1 MCLAVIALDA
11 HPRYRIVI
19 AANRDEFHARP
30 AAPAHWWTSGML
42 AGQDLIGGGAWFGVS
57 RSGRWALV
65 TNFREGIPRD
75 PGAPSRGEL
84 VTGALLD
91 SSPPLLCAA
100 AIARDGTR
108 YHGFNLLVGEITN
121 LPHSSSQG
129 GRDTREPS
137 PDDRSTAAYVSNRAS
152 GAIALSAG
160 IHGLSNHLLETPW
173 PKLVRS
179 KARLADALDGEE
191 LDSAAVFALLADREP
206 ADDAILPMTGVSR
219 ERERMLSSAFIVS
232 PDYGTRCS
240 TVFTLAQDGS
250 AHFVE
255 RSFDA
260 AGDMTGETAHAF
272 TVAAPVHEGRQKA
285 NEAAWRPRID
295 Q

>member
-1 MCLAVIALDA
+1 MCLAIVALDA
-11 HPRYRIVI
+11 HPQYRVVI

-75 PGAPSRGEL
+75 PDAPSRGKL

-91 SSPPLLCAA
+91 PSPPLLCAA
-100 AIARDGTR
+100 AITRDGAR
-108 YHGFNLLVGEITN
+108 YHGFSLLVGELTPQRERETRPS
-121 LPHSSSQG
+121 LPDH
-129 GRDTREPS
+129 
-137 PDDRSTAAYVSNRAS
+137 RSAAAYVSNRAS

-179 KARLADALDGEE
+179 KARLADALRGRA
-191 LDSAAVFALLADREP
+191 LDTAAAFALLADREP
-206 ADDAILPMTGVSR
+206 ADDATLPMSGALR

-240 TVFTLAQDGS
+240 TVFTLARDGS
-250 AHFVE
+250 ANFVE

-260 AGDMTGETAHAF
+260 AGNMIGETAHVF
-272 TVAAPVHEGRQKA
+272 TVAAPAHQHA
-285 NEAAWRPRID
+285 
-295 Q
+295 

>member
-11 HPRYRIVI
+11 HLQYRIVI

-30 AAPAHWWTSGML
+30 AAPAHWWASGML

-65 TNFREGIPRD
+65 TNYREGIPRD
-75 PGAPSRGEL
+75 PDAPSRGNL

-91 SSPPLLCAA
+91 PSPPLLCAA
-100 AIARDGTR
+100 AIARDGAR
-108 YHGFNLLVGEITN
+108 YHGFSLLVGDSIGQEGSDPRPS
-121 LPHSSSQG
+121 LPG
-129 GRDTREPS
+129 
-137 PDDRSTAAYVSNRAS
+137 DRSTAAYVSNRAS
-152 GAIALSAG
+152 GAIALPAG

-179 KARLADALDGEE
+179 KARLADALDGQA
-191 LDSAAVFALLADREP
+191 LDTAAAFALLADREP
-206 ADDAILPMTGVSR
+206 ADDATLPATGVSR
-219 ERERMLSSAFIVS
+219 ERERMLSSAFIAS

-240 TVFTLAQDGS
+240 TVFTLARDGS
-250 AHFVE
+250 ANFVE

-260 AGDMTGETAHAF
+260 AGDMTGEVAHAF
-272 TVAAPVHEGRQKA
+272 TVAPAVHQRA
-285 NEAAWRPRID
+285 
-295 Q
+295 

>member
-1 MCLAVIALDA
+1 MCLAVIALNA
-11 HPRYRIVI
+11 HPQYRVVI

-30 AAPAHWWTSGML
+30 AAPAHWWTSGIL
-42 AGQDLIGGGAWFGVS
+42 AGQDLSGGGAWFGVT
-57 RSGRWALV
+57 RNGRWALV

-75 PGAPSRGEL
+75 PDAPSRGRL

-91 SSPPLLCAA
+91 PSPPLACAA
-100 AIARDGTR
+100 AIACDGAR
-108 YHGFNLLVGEITN
+108 YHGFNLLVGELT
-121 LPHSSSQG
+121 PQG
-129 GRDTREPS
+129 ESETSES
-137 PDDRSTAAYVSNRAS
+137 LPDDRSTAAYVSNRAS
-152 GAIALSAG
+152 GAIALYKG

-179 KARLADALDGEE
+179 KARLAAALDGQT
-191 LDSAAVFALLADREP
+191 LDTAAAFALLADREP

-219 ERERMLSSAFIVS
+219 ERERVLSSAFIVS

-240 TVFTLAQDGS
+240 TVFTLARDGS
-250 AHFVE
+250 ANFVE

-272 TVAAPVHEGRQKA
+272 TVAAPVQQRA
-285 NEAAWRPRID
+285 
-295 Q
+295 

>member
-1 MCLAVIALDA
+1 MCLAIVALDA
-11 HPRYRIVI
+11 HPQYRVVI

-57 RSGRWALV
+57 RNGRWALV

-75 PGAPSRGEL
+75 PDAPSRGKL

-91 SSPPLLCAA
+91 PSPPLLCAA
-100 AIARDGTR
+100 AIARDGAR
-108 YHGFNLLVGEITN
+108 YHGFSLLVGDAICQEG
-121 LPHSSSQG
+121 S
-129 GRDTREPS
+129 EPRPS
-137 PDDRSTAAYVSNRAS
+137 LPDDRSTAAYVSNRAS
-152 GAIALSAG
+152 GAIALPAG

-173 PKLVRS
+173 PKLVQS
-179 KARLADALDGEE
+179 KARLAAALDGQA
-191 LDSAAVFALLADREP
+191 LDTAAAFALLADREP
-206 ADDAILPMTGVSR
+206 AADAPLPMTGVSQ

-240 TVFTLAQDGS
+240 TVFTLALDGS
-250 AHFVE
+250 ANFVE

-260 AGDMTGETAHAF
+260 AGNMTGETAHAF
-272 TVAAPVHEGRQKA
+272 TVAAPVQQRA
-285 NEAAWRPRID
+285 
-295 Q
+295 

>member
-11 HPRYRIVI
+11 HPQYRVVI

-30 AAPAHWWTSGML
+30 AVPAHWWTSGML

-75 PGAPSRGEL
+75 PDAPSRGEL

-100 AIARDGTR
+100 AIARDGAR
-108 YHGFNLLVGEITN
+108 YHGFNLLVGEIT
-121 LPHSSSQG
+121 PQEGS
-129 GRDTREPS
+129 EPRQLL
-137 PDDRSTAAYVSNRAS
+137 PDDRSTAAYTSNRAS

-179 KARLADALDGEE
+179 KARLAAALDGQA
-191 LDSAAVFALLADREP
+191 LDTAAAFALLADREP
-206 ADDAILPMTGVSR
+206 GDDAILPMTGVSR
-219 ERERMLSSAFIVS
+219 ERERVLSSAFIVS

-240 TVFTLAQDGS
+240 TVFTLARDGN

-272 TVAAPVHEGRQKA
+272 TVAAPVHQHA
-285 NEAAWRPRID
+285 
-295 Q
+295 